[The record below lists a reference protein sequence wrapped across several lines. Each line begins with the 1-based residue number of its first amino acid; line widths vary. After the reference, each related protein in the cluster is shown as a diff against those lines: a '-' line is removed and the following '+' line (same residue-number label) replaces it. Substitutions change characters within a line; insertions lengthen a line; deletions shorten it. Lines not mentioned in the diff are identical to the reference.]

1 MKTLILNIK
10 QLVQTELSPRKWVAG
25 KDMARLGILENAY
38 LLVEEDKIAGFG
50 KTGQTTDAY
59 PHAWFQVRF
68 QSVERSG
75 RKIVDHRC
83 PSAEKS
89 VDGSSESR
97 F

>member
-50 KTGQTTDAY
+50 GCLCRRGYRQGNRCNR
-59 PHAWFQVRF
+59 PFGHALLL
-68 QSVERSG
+68 
-75 RKIVDHRC
+75 
-83 PSAEKS
+83 
-89 VDGSSESR
+89 
-97 F
+97 

>member
-50 KTGQTTDAY
+50 KMEDLCRRGYRQGNRCNR
-59 PHAWFQVRF
+59 PFGHALLL
-68 QSVERSG
+68 
-75 RKIVDHRC
+75 
-83 PSAEKS
+83 
-89 VDGSSESR
+89 
-97 F
+97 

>member
-50 KTGQTTDAY
+50 KMEDLNREVVYAGGDI
-59 PHAWFQVRF
+59 VKR
-68 QSVERSG
+68 SEERRVG
-75 RKIVDHRC
+75 KECR
-83 PSAEKS
+83 
-89 VDGSSESR
+89 SR
-97 F
+97 WSPYH